1 MTPDPRVPAVTYI
14 SPDEGLVLVPKDQQV
29 VGIASVPDVPEE
41 PELPS
46 TPDVPEV
53 PLVPELPDVPEVPED
68 PDIPDVPEVP
78 LVPELPEVPDVPFIP
93 DVPELPEDPDVPA
106 EDPPVPPPVE
116 SPLIFENVTV
126 TAGSQ
131 VKSKVPV
138 FATGLV
144 TSEEIDCIICEYRSY
159 PFDVLEM

>member
-41 PELPS
+41 PELPY
-46 TPDVPEV
+46 
-53 PLVPELPDVPEVPED
+53 
-68 PDIPDVPEVP
+68 IPDVPEVP

-144 TSEEIDCIICEYRSY
+144 TSEEIDCMI
-159 PFDVLEM
+159 